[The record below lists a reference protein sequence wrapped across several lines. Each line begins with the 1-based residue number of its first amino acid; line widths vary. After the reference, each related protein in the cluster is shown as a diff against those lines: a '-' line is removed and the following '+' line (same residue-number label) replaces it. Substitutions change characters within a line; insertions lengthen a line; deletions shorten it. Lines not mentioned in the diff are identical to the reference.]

1 MEAAALRVWAG
12 GESEPGWGSLISR
25 LGAIRGGGLS
35 SYQELAGAT
44 VEAEDTLF

>member
-1 MEAAALRVWAG
+1 MEGAAIRVWAG

-35 SYQELAGAT
+35 SYQELAGAP
-44 VEAEDTLF
+44 VEDEDTSF